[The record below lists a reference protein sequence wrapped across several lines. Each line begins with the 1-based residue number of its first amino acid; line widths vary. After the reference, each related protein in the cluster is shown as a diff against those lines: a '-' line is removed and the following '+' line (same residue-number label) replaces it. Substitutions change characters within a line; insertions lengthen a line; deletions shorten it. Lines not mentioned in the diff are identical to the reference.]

1 MAVKKFARW
10 LRCHYEFPVP
20 IYIFL
25 SPRDK
30 LKTRGSQTVSAFFF
44 FHVTNGDKPFIKIST
59 GDYPELKRS
68 EGRNNALGSILNS
81 VAHEV
86 IHYHQWLESGD
97 TRERGVVVRADS
109 LVKRYGADVNW
120 RPL

>member
-10 LRCHYEFPVP
+10 LRGHYEFPVP
-20 IYIFL
+20 VSVLL
-25 SPRDK
+25 SPHYQ
-30 LKTRGSQTVSAFFF
+30 LKTNMGRNVSAFFF
-44 FHVTNGDKPFIKIST
+44 LTNGKGVKPYIKIST
-59 GDYPELKRS
+59 GDYPDLKRS

-86 IHYHQWLESGD
+86 IHYHQWLENGD
-97 TRERGVVVRADS
+97 TRERGVVVKADG
-109 LVKRYGADVNW
+109 LVKKYGADVNW